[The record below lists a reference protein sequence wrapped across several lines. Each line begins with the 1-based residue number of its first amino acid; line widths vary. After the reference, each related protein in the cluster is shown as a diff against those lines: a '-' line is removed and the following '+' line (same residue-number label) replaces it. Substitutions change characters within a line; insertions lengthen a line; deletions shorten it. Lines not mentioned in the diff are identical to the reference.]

1 MADIIPLIFPKDQ
14 AEKKVDFI
22 NDSMRLALLSGTYD
36 EVSLKQKTSYNELVS
51 YEISPNYGYTTGG
64 IIVGGKTVTIDVTDN
79 SVIYDVDDIGMTVN
93 GGTLGP
99 TRYGVIYNV
108 SNSNNLVYIFD
119 FGEDKTVNDGAD
131 FKIKIDSDG
140 LLRAKP
146 K

>member
-99 TRYGVIYNV
+99 TRYGVIYDV